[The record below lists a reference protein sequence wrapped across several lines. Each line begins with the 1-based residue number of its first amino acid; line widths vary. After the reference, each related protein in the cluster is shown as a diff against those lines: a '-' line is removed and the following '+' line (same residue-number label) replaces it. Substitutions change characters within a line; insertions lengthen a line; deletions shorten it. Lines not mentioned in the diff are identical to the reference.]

1 MKRIELSTLGRT
13 AAPNEGLRWEDLLEP
28 GLSRTLVDAI
38 APGSHPTEVQI
49 KAIREAKLLTSRR
62 NLLVSSTT
70 NSGKTLIGYL
80 ALLRGLTPGKRVLL
94 LEPLRALAQEKHA
107 ELSRLAAIP
116 NLVKGG
122 ALSVEITTGD
132 YRIDHERMQAPPPEG
147 GQVVIATPE
156 RIEAILRNPDFDTWI
171 NSISTTVVDEAHLLG
186 DPLRGAALEYVITT
200 LKLLKAPPRIVLLS
214 ATLGETATLANW
226 LDPCDTV
233 SSPIRTPPL
242 HRTVLR
248 LDVED
253 DPLAELSAVI
263 SSILNDPGS
272 GVLVFVYQ
280 TAAADKLARELSD
293 RLGTLAGSLG
303 AKSYHSR
310 HSASTRESVRKQFT
324 EGDIR
329 CVVSTT
335 ALAMGVNLPAT
346 HVILRDLTRGVDGPV
361 RADELIQMTGRAG
374 RGDREGHAFLVLKPK
389 DSWTE
394 NELVNALDIEQLPP
408 IRSTLLPKVNGSNYR
423 ESNPGPPALA
433 RGVLSLLGR
442 SPDGGL
448 SQTEI
453 ERFLRATLSGE
464 SAVDGLSEA
473 LSWLSASSR
482 ILAVCEDGQWNATK
496 LGKQAIRASA
506 PLEAA
511 VGMAQ
516 LVRDLLSVDP
526 DDEILRSFS
535 KLDLLILTE
544 LLSTGASVG
553 LRFSEKLAQQV
564 DAWMGQ
570 ASEKSILFI
579 RWIRGAEGFSK
590 AEELLGSLGLVAPG
604 GKSKALRDH
613 RKVAYLAAC
622 RAIILWQRGLG
633 VRAEDLV
640 NRWGVQDLE
649 EIEEKWRDNRLF
661 LLGALAS
668 LWDLR
673 CFYYH
678 LKEECEAGDERV
690 RRVKRVFQRMG
701 AQTYQ
706 LLDLIAWASP
716 LGPLFVRMRMTLS
729 GLKGSIPAHATLRRL
744 EDRGVTTAMELRNL
758 TEADY
763 KRMGVRADLARVIG
777 AFLRRGG

>member
-13 AAPNEGLRWEDLLEP
+13 AAPTEGPRWADLLEP
-28 GLSRTLVDAI
+28 GASRAFVDAI
-38 APGSHPTEVQI
+38 APGSHPTEVQVRVL
-49 KAIREAKLLTSRR
+49 REAKLLTSRR

-107 ELSRLAAIP
+107 ELSRLASLPDLAR
-116 NLVKGG
+116 VES
-122 ALSVEITTGD
+122 LSVEITTGD

-171 NSISTTVVDEAHLLG
+171 NSISTVVVDEAHLLG
-186 DPLRGAALEYVITT
+186 DPLRGAALEYVITS
-200 LKLLKAPPRIVLLS
+200 LKLLKVPPRIILLS
-214 ATLGETATLANW
+214 ATLGETTNLANW

-233 SSPIRTPPL
+233 FSPVRTPPL
-242 HRTVLR
+242 HRSILQIGI
-248 LDVED
+248 ED
-253 DPLAELSAVI
+253 DLLAELGTVI
-263 SSILNDPGS
+263 AEILTEPGT

-280 TAAADKLARELSD
+280 TAAADKLARELAP
-293 RLGTLAGSLG
+293 RLETLAGPSG
-303 AKSYHSR
+303 PKSYHSR
-310 HSASTRESVRKQFT
+310 HSAATREAVRREFM
-324 EGDIR
+324 EGATR

-346 HVILRDLTRGVDGPV
+346 HVILRDLARGGEGPI
-361 RADELIQMTGRAG
+361 RPDELIQMTGRAG
-374 RGDREGHAFLVLKPK
+374 RGNREGHALLVLKPK
-389 DSWTE
+389 DPWTE
-394 NELVNALDIEQLPP
+394 DELVNALDIEQLPP
-408 IRSTLLPKVNGSNYR
+408 IRSTLIPAGNTLTYR
-423 ESNPGPPALA
+423 DAIIAPPPLA
-433 RGVLSLLGR
+433 KGVLSLLGR
-442 SPDGGL
+442 SEEGGL
-448 SQTEI
+448 SQEDL
-453 ERFLRATLSGE
+453 ERFLRATLAGE
-464 SAVDGLSEA
+464 DAVTGLNEA

-482 ILAVCEDGQWNATK
+482 ILAVCEEGQWKATT

-511 VGMAQ
+511 AGVAQ

-526 DDEILRSFS
+526 EDEVLRSFS
-535 KLDLLILTE
+535 KLDLLILAE
-544 LLSTGASVG
+544 LVSSGTSTA
-553 LRFSEKLAQQV
+553 LRFSEKVAQQV

-570 ASEKSILFI
+570 SHEKSILFI

-590 AEELLGSLGLVAPG
+590 AEELLGSLGLVVPG
-604 GKSKALRDH
+604 GKGKAQRDH
-613 RKVAYLAAC
+613 RKIAYLATC

-633 VRAEDLV
+633 VRASDLT

-649 EIEEKWRDNRLF
+649 EVEEKWRDNRLF
-661 LLGALAS
+661 LLGAMAS
-668 LWDLR
+668 LWEVR

-678 LKEECEAGDERV
+678 LREECEAGDERV
-690 RRVKRVFQRMG
+690 WRVKRVFQRMG

-744 EDRGVTTAMELRNL
+744 EDHGVTTVMELRTL
-758 TEADY
+758 AEADY
-763 KRMGVRADLARVIG
+763 KKMGVRADLARVIG